1 MKRLLSAL
9 LIFLAAFAFTACG
22 NNDDT
27 QEYLEILQSGTYR
40 LEGNGVYEAQHLMIL
55 MYVEDGN
62 IVASFRNDNDTP
74 SAGAYQNGTY
84 YIFDETT
91 QLRAEVSEDYFNPNV
106 FLPQIRY
113 DFSTAEYQ
121 KSGKQELT
129 GQLLRFD
136 RYSIQTVD
144 GETTTLELYTDN
156 GGNLYGIAFPEE
168 SIAITVA
175 DLSPELEEWEYT
187 TLSDD
192 VYMDTD
198 VRQIEV
204 LLGV

>member
-1 MKRLLSAL
+1 MKRILAL
-9 LIFLAAFAFTACG
+9 LLILLTAFAFTACG

-55 MYVEDGN
+55 MYVDDGN

-74 SAGAYQNGTY
+74 KAGAYQNGTY
-84 YIFDETT
+84 YLFDETT
-91 QLRAEVSEDYFNPNV
+91 QLRAEVPADYFNPNV
-106 FLPQIRY
+106 FLPLIQY
-113 DFSTAEYQ
+113 DFSTAVYE

-136 RYSIQTVD
+136 RYSIETVD
-144 GETTTLELYTDN
+144 GEETILELYTDK
-156 GGNLYGIAFPEE
+156 GGNLYGIAFPNE

-175 DLSPELEEWEYT
+175 DLSPDLEEYEYT
-187 TLSDD
+187 YLSDEEYSD
-192 VYMDTD
+192 VD
-198 VRQIEV
+198 VRQVEL